1 MTREQL
7 IKGLRWVR
15 SCCLINWR
23 DGIYIDEAIRI
34 IKSASDADFEAVDKS
49 SSADE
54 SMRGAKRKIP
64 KSGPPRR

>member
-15 SCCLINWR
+15 SCCLVSWR

-34 IKSASDADFEAVDKS
+34 IKSASDADFDSVEKPE
-49 SSADE
+49 E
-54 SMRGAKRKIP
+54 SCREQLRRTRKN
-64 KSGPPRR
+64 GGTA